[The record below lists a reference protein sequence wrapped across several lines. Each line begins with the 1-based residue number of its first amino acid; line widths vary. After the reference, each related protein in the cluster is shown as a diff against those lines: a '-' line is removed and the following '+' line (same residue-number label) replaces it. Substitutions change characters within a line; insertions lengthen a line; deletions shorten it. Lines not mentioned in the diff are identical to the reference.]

1 MNDTLNPCRCVLLLH
16 SNNVISK
23 YKTPV
28 MKKYLFALSL
38 VSLAFVYSSA
48 QTTAK
53 EWYDQGISLKKDQK
67 YNDAVAAF
75 KKAVALQASYG
86 EAWHQLGWC
95 YNELAQYN
103 DAIDALKKEEMN
115 NPADKASTNFE
126 MGYAYKGLKKYDDAL
141 TKFNAAISLDENY
154 ALAYKERG
162 NSYYKKAEYAKA
174 LEDFNKYA
182 SLAEDIEDATFYYN
196 KGWCENELGKY
207 NDAVES
213 LKKSVEIDDTYSD
226 AFSELG
232 FAYYE
237 LNMNDDAISNYRTS
251 MNLDKETDYHPIL
264 GIADVY
270 YDNLKNYDSAI
281 VYFEKGLQL
290 QKSNKTA
297 YYKLGW
303 CYNDREKYNE
313 AIYPLQQALAL
324 DPDYDLAKTELG
336 YANYKLNR
344 YDDALV
350 QFRAIMSKDS
360 KDELSRYYAGF
371 CYSLKNDQIN
381 LQQMITELQ
390 NINTTN
396 SLKYA
401 ETLKKYI
408 K

>member
-1 MNDTLNPCRCVLLLH
+1 
-16 SNNVISK
+16 
-23 YKTPV
+23 

-38 VSLAFVYSSA
+38 VGFSFIYCEA
-48 QTTAK
+48 QTTAT
-53 EWYDQGISLKKDQK
+53 EWFDKGTLLKKDAK

-75 KKAVALQASYG
+75 KKAVTLQPSYS

-95 YNELAQYN
+95 YNELEQYN
-103 DAIDALKKEEMN
+103 DAIAALKKEELN
-115 NPADKASTNFE
+115 NPKDKASTNFE
-126 MGYAYKGLKKYDDAL
+126 MGYAYEGLEKYDDAL
-141 TKFNAAISLDENY
+141 SRFNNAINLDNNY
-154 ALAYKERG
+154 GLAYKERG
-162 NSYYKKAEYAKA
+162 NSYYKKKSYEKA
-174 LEDFNKYA
+174 VADFNKYA
-182 SLAEDIEDATFYYN
+182 SLTEDIEDATFYYK
-196 KGWCENELGKY
+196 KGWSENELGKY

-213 LKKSVEIDDTYSD
+213 LKKSVELDDTYSD

-232 FAYYE
+232 YAYYS
-237 LNMNDDAISNYRTS
+237 LNMNDESITNYRNS

-290 QKSNKTA
+290 QKNNKTA

-303 CYNDREKYNE
+303 CYNDREKYND
-313 AIYPLQQALAL
+313 AINPLQQALAL
-324 DPDYDLAKTELG
+324 DPDYGQAKNELG
-336 YANYKLNR
+336 YAYYKLSR
-344 YDDALV
+344 YDEALGI
-350 QFRAIMSKDS
+350 FRQIMNKDS

-371 CYSLKNDQIN
+371 CYYYKNDQVN

-396 SLKYA
+396 SLKYV